1 MEMDIRWQQR
11 FQNYR
16 KALSQL
22 QEATDLSK
30 SRELSKLEKQG
41 LIQGFEY
48 TYELAWNTL
57 KDYLTY
63 LGIAGLIG
71 SRDSIREAF
80 NRNLID
86 DGQIWMEMLK
96 DRNRSAHTYNEE
108 IAEEIVKNILSAY
121 IVQFQQLEK
130 NFSNIEHSE

>member
-41 LIQGFEY
+41 LIQRFEY

-80 NRNLID
+80 NRNLVD

-130 NFSNIEHSE
+130 TFSNIEHSE